1 LVREV
6 RSMGDRDA
14 GPISD
19 AEPSALVG
27 TALGGF
33 RLTSLLAVGGM
44 AEVYRGYDPQLERYV
59 AVKVLPGHVAQDLG
73 YVARFRREAQR
84 VAALD
89 HPNIVPVF
97 QSGEEHGLLY
107 LVMPL
112 LKESLRDRMSR
123 EGALDPVEAVFM
135 AVELAVALEAAHRQG
150 LVHRDVKPE
159 NILLNDDGR
168 PLLSDFGIAR
178 EVEVL
183 RDPAAVRTLARS
195 GLPVGTPEYMA
206 PEQLRGAVADQRV
219 DVYSLGTVLYEL
231 LTGHVPHEGGTPY
244 EVVARVLTEAPM
256 PPTSYN
262 PTIWPEL
269 ADVVLVAV
277 ASDPERRYPN
287 MASLAEALRQAVLAK
302 GAGPV
307 AALPARSPASTRLIP
322 AAAGTSGHADIMPL
336 ATAGD
341 VVVSTRR
348 DWRGS
353 SGFIATAWGDAMK
366 SRPRRTLLVAAVAA
380 VMVLALGASGA
391 VGMLIARQPSGPAPA
406 GKGSATVPA
415 TATATVV
422 PTTGQGPVASAT
434 VATTPTVVPPT
445 HVPAPT
451 ATPLLTPTIV
461 ASSSPLHATPLQT
474 QKNCLATQKLI
485 NISAVDAQWSWSN
498 TPPTGGGW
506 QYSTVSPTTGPWS
519 GTPPAL
525 TTPPHSSLYVYIKA
539 PRADTDPSCTKYN
552 DVVATITVTGG
563 NGTQFTVYY

>member
-1 LVREV
+1 
-6 RSMGDRDA
+6 
-14 GPISD
+14 
-19 AEPSALVG
+19 LVG

-59 AVKVLPGHVAQDLG
+59 AVKVLPGRVAQDLE

-112 LKESLRDRMSR
+112 LKESLRDRMTR
-123 EGALDPVEAVFM
+123 EGTLDPVEAVFM

-183 RDPAAVRTLARS
+183 RDPVAVRTLARS

-219 DVYSLGTVLYEL
+219 DVYSLGTVLYES

-244 EVVARVLTEAPM
+244 EVVARVLTEAPV

-262 PTIWPEL
+262 PAIWSEL

-287 MASLAEALRQAVLAK
+287 MASFAEALRQAVLAK

-307 AALPARSPASTRLIP
+307 AALPARFPASTRPVP
-322 AAAGTSGHADIMPL
+322 AAAGTSGYADIMPL
-336 ATAGD
+336 APAGD

-353 SGFIATAWGDAMK
+353 SGFIAATWGDAMK
-366 SRPRRTLLVAAVAA
+366 SRPRRRTLLAPAMAV
-380 VMVLALGASGA
+380 VLVVALGASGVGGALLALHAA
-391 VGMLIARQPSGPAPA
+391 VL
-406 GKGSATVPA
+406 
-415 TATATVV
+415 
-422 PTTGQGPVASAT
+422 PTTGQGPAQGSAT
-434 VATTPTVVPPT
+434 ASSTALPGAAAGNTPTVAPTASGQPTVVPART
-445 HVPAPT
+445 RTPAPT
-451 ATPLLTPTIV
+451 ATPLLTPTMV
-461 ASSSPLHATPLQT
+461 VGSSPLQATPSKT
-474 QKNCLATQKLI
+474 SKNCLATQKLA
-485 NISAVDAQWSWSN
+485 NISAVDAQWSWS
-498 TPPTGGGW
+498 PPTGGW
-506 QYSTVSPTTGPWS
+506 HYSTVSSMGPWS

-525 TTPPHSSLYVYIKA
+525 TTPPHSSLYVYIQA
-539 PRADTDPSCTKYN
+539 PRADSDPFCTNYHN
-552 DVVATITVTGG
+552 VVATITVTGG
-563 NGTQFTVYY
+563 NGTQFTIVY

>member
-1 LVREV
+1 
-6 RSMGDRDA
+6 MGDRDA
-14 GPISD
+14 GPTSN

-89 HPNIVPVF
+89 HPNIVPVY

-112 LKESLRDRMSR
+112 LKESLRDRMTR
-123 EGALDPVEAVFM
+123 EGTLDPVEAVFM

-244 EVVARVLTEAPM
+244 EVVARVLTEAPV

-262 PTIWPEL
+262 PTIWSEL

-307 AALPARSPASTRLIP
+307 AALPARSPASTRLVP
-322 AAAGTSGHADIMPL
+322 AAAGTSGYANVTPL
-336 ATAGD
+336 APAGD
-341 VVVSTRR
+341 EVVSTRR

-415 TATATVV
+415 TATATATIV

-461 ASSSPLHATPLQT
+461 ASSSPLQATPLQT
-474 QKNCLATQKLI
+474 QKNCLATQKLT

-498 TPPTGGGW
+498 TPPSGGGW

-539 PRADTDPSCTKYN
+539 PRADSDPSCTNYN
-552 DVVATITVTGG
+552 NVVATITVTGG

>member
-1 LVREV
+1 
-6 RSMGDRDA
+6 MGDRDA

-112 LKESLRDRMSR
+112 LKESLRDRMTR

-219 DVYSLGTVLYEL
+219 DVYSLGTVLYEM

-244 EVVARVLTEAPM
+244 EVVARVLTEAPV

-307 AALPARSPASTRLIP
+307 AALPARSPASTRLVP

-348 DWRGS
+348 NWRGS
-353 SGFIATAWGDAMK
+353 SGFIATTWGDAMK
-366 SRPRRTLLVAAVAA
+366 SRPRRRTLLASAMAV
-380 VMVLALGASGA
+380 VLVVALGASGVGGALLALHAA
-391 VGMLIARQPSGPAPA
+391 VLTTTDQEPAQ
-406 GKGSATVPA
+406 GSATA
-415 TATATVV
+415 GSTALPGAAAENT
-422 PTTGQGPVASAT
+422 PT
-434 VATTPTVVPPT
+434 VAPTASGQPTVVPART
-445 HVPAPT
+445 RTPAPT
-451 ATPLLTPTIV
+451 ATPLLTPTMV
-461 ASSSPLHATPLQT
+461 VSSSPLHANPWPSPPANVT
-474 QKNCLATQKLI
+474 NCVATQQLT

-506 QYSTVSPTTGPWS
+506 QYSTVSLTKGWQGS
-519 GTPPAL
+519 PPAL
-525 TTPPHSSLYVYIKA
+525 TTPPHSSIYVYIKA
-539 PRADTDPSCTKYN
+539 PKDDQNCTRYN
-552 DVVATITVTGG
+552 NVVATITVVGGTGA
-563 NGTQFTVYY
+563 QFTVYY

>member
-1 LVREV
+1 
-6 RSMGDRDA
+6 MGDRDT
-14 GPISD
+14 GPTSN

-33 RLTSLLAVGGM
+33 RLTSLLAIGGM

-89 HPNIVPVF
+89 HPNIVPVY

-112 LKESLRDRMSR
+112 LKESLRDRMTR
-123 EGALDPVEAVFM
+123 EGTLDPVEAVFM

-244 EVVARVLTEAPM
+244 EVVARVLTEAPV

-262 PTIWPEL
+262 PTIWSEL

-307 AALPARSPASTRLIP
+307 AALPARSPASTRLVP

-348 DWRGS
+348 NWRGS
-353 SGFIATAWGDAMK
+353 SGFIATTWGDAMK
-366 SRPRRTLLVAAVAA
+366 SRPRRRTLLASAMAV
-380 VMVLALGASGA
+380 VLVVALGASGVGGALLALHAA
-391 VGMLIARQPSGPAPA
+391 VL
-406 GKGSATVPA
+406 T
-415 TATATVV
+415 
-422 PTTGQGPVASAT
+422 TTGQEPAQGSTTAGSTTLPGAAAGNTPT
-434 VATTPTVVPPT
+434 VAPTASVQPTVVPART
-445 HVPAPT
+445 RTPAPT
-451 ATPLLTPTIV
+451 ATPLLTPTMV
-461 ASSSPLHATPLQT
+461 VSSSPLHAIPYASPN
-474 QKNCLATQKLI
+474 NCFATQQLT

-506 QYSTVSPTTGPWS
+506 QYSTVSLTSDKGWQGS
-519 GTPPAL
+519 PPAL
-525 TTPPHSSLYVYIKA
+525 TTPPHSSIYVYIKA
-539 PRADTDPSCTKYN
+539 PKTDPNCTRYN
-552 DVVATITVTGG
+552 DVVATITVVGG
-563 NGTQFTVYY
+563 TGTQFTVYY